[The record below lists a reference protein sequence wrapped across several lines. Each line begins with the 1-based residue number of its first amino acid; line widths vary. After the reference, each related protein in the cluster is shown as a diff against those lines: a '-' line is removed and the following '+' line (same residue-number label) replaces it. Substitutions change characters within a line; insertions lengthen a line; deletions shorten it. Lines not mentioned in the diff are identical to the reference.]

1 MWNIWEYTK
10 CQEKETKSVN
20 CFIKTCFCI
29 LVRGHSVMPL
39 PQSLLRDT
47 DEQVQASP
55 DQGLGYP
62 LSEGTTD
69 GQGQGQRE
77 RDKWQLNGQETVLC
91 VDLSQGRQPSQGML
105 T

>member
-1 MWNIWEYTK
+1 
-10 CQEKETKSVN
+10 
-20 CFIKTCFCI
+20 
-29 LVRGHSVMPL
+29 MPL

-55 DQGLGYP
+55 DQGLGNP

-69 GQGQGQRE
+69 KQGQGQE
-77 RDKWQLNGQETVLC
+77 RDKWQLNSQETVFC
-91 VDLSQGRQPSQGML
+91 VDLSQGRQQSQGML

>member
-1 MWNIWEYTK
+1 MEVVKVYGARDY
-10 CQEKETKSVN
+10 S
-20 CFIKTCFCI
+20 FAS
-29 LVRGHSVMPL
+29 LS
-39 PQSLLRDT
+39 QSLLRDT

-55 DQGLGYP
+55 DQGLGNP

-77 RDKWQLNGQETVLC
+77 RDKWQLNGQETVFC
-91 VDLSQGRQPSQGML
+91 VDLSQGRQPSQGVL